1 MTTNRDARS
10 TRLDLDER
18 GRLNYLSFRERT
30 ILALRLGLFSDRLP
44 MSTEEVG
51 ATFKVSRA
59 RVRQIELGALEKL
72 KQYLERT

>member
-1 MTTNRDARS
+1 
-10 TRLDLDER
+10 
-18 GRLNYLSFRERT
+18 
-30 ILALRLGLFSDRLP
+30 

-59 RVRQIELGALEKL
+59 RVREIELGAIEKL